1 MENKR
6 WLNIVVDGN
15 KVMEQYWTD
24 IVSNY
29 LEKIVRC
36 FIGERQDHEN
46 YLGLVF
52 YNANSELVEAGY
64 DMQFINW
71 TKDVNKYMQNL
82 SHLSFNGN
90 DVNQSSLAEGLAE
103 ALVMYP
109 KPCDSMTEREYYTA
123 ERHCILV
130 APGDPVPK
138 TMPVCVPM
146 IQRAQVIGQRLQ
158 ACHIDFLEVAKKCVP
173 LAVSLSVITPNP
185 VPIFGAIFNLGNNVL
200 TLSNAP
206 ISSYSTGKFTI
217 LLSKN
222 FREAHKALKEKRIV
236 EFPST
241 SAGSINTA
249 LDSSLFSVLNFQ
261 EESLSSQAIG
271 AKISEACN
279 DLTPESVSASQPLD
293 YQELIFPNG
302 TAQANVASTNS
313 QVQVNL
319 LEDIMAELNSD
330 NDIFPPTKRSRT
342 FTPLE
347 EDNDL
352 INLLELS
359 ENPFDDINHSLGH
372 DQGVS
377 FGKQFSSEALIE
389 FENELEKALNVASHN
404 TPDNQTSNVELTASS
419 SKVVNFTPFEVQ
431 APVPNTGEGSST
443 GLFYQNNLQSW
454 YDPSAITTNKSTLDS
469 SSQFQASVP
478 NMTFAFPCVTRNS
491 QMQPQP
497 YSSSTSQLTMF
508 PSLARESIGNFS
520 AQPTGQHFQ
529 PYNQY
534 MRNNMAP
541 LNLPSRAFG
550 ANTWIHSAQ
559 TISPSFQNLNSN
571 LYVLPSLDNL
581 QDYIHT
587 WEGNLTGKINSSRVT
602 VIKARA
608 FRKTSTALTLTL
620 RWSNRLEISH
630 LIPFKAVNHTKKFSH
645 PIDNVIFH
653 VLKYSNIDLYK
664 HLKSRFLC
672 AKIDLQYQSII
683 LSPTERENF
692 FVGTVFPG
700 DTLFIEPA

>member
-15 KVMEQYWTD
+15 KAMEQYWTD

-52 YNANSELVEAGY
+52 YNANSELGY
-64 DMQFINW
+64 DMQFMNW
-71 TKDVNKYMQNL
+71 TKDVNRYMENL

-90 DVNQSSLAEGLAE
+90 DLNQSSMAEGLAE

-109 KPCDSMTEREYYTA
+109 KPCDTMTEREYYNA

-158 ACHIDFLEVAKKCVP
+158 ACQIDFLEVAKKCVP

-206 ISSYSTGKFTI
+206 ISSYSTGQLTI

-241 SAGSINTA
+241 SVGSINTA
-249 LDSSLFSVLNFQ
+249 LDSTLFSVLNFQ
-261 EESLSSQAIG
+261 EESAASQATIG

-293 YQELIFPNG
+293 YQEMIFSNG
-302 TAQANVASTNS
+302 TDQANVALTNS
-313 QVQVNL
+313 QIQVNL
-319 LEDIMAELNSD
+319 YEDIMAELNSD
-330 NDIFPPTKRSRT
+330 TDILPPMKRSRT

-347 EDNDL
+347 DNDL
-352 INLLELS
+352 TNLFELG
-359 ENPFDDINHSLGH
+359 ENPLDDINHSLGH

-377 FGKQFSSEALIE
+377 FEKQLLEV
-389 FENELEKALNVASHN
+389 ENELEKALNVASQN
-404 TPDNQTSNVELTASS
+404 TPDNQTSNAELTASS
-419 SKVVNFTPFEVQ
+419 SKVVDFTPFEVQ
-431 APVPNTGEGSST
+431 APAPNTGEGSST
-443 GLFYQNNLQSW
+443 GLFYENALQSW
-454 YDPSAITTNKSTLDS
+454 YDPSAISFSTNTSTLVS
-469 SSQFQASVP
+469 SSQFQTSVS
-478 NMTFAFPCVTRNS
+478 NGNFAFPYVTSNS

-497 YSSSTSQLTMF
+497 YSSSTSQLPMF
-508 PSLARESIGNFS
+508 PTFARESIGNFS

-534 MRNNMAP
+534 LRNNMAP
-541 LNLPSRAFG
+541 FNFPSQAFG

-559 TISPSFQNLNSN
+559 RISPSYQNLNSN
-571 LYVLPSLDNL
+571 LYVLPSLDEL
-581 QDYIHT
+581 QDYVHT

-608 FRKTSTALTLTL
+608 FRKTTTPLTLTL

-630 LIPFKAVNHTKKFSH
+630 LIPLKAVNHTKNFSH

-653 VLKYSNIDLYK
+653 VLKYSNVDLYK
-664 HLKSRFLC
+664 HLKSRYMC
-672 AKIDLQYQSII
+672 AKIDLQCQSII

-700 DTLFIEPA
+700 ETLFIEPA